1 MNTRQELLST
11 IEQLSEEQL
20 SSLLDVAR
28 SLTQASSSLD
38 RRAFLR
44 LPTEERDRILN
55 EQAALVADEFQ
66 LGSEGMEWVEQYVED
81 EDWDDEQ

>member
-20 SSLLDVAR
+20 SSLLDLAR
-28 SLTQASSSLD
+28 SLTQAGSSLD
-38 RRAFLR
+38 RRTFLR
-44 LPTEERDRILN
+44 LPAEERDRILA
-55 EQAALVADEFQ
+55 EQAEFVAAEFQ
-66 LGSEGMEWVEQYVED
+66 PGSEGMEWVEQYVED